1 MLIPGQQVGDVL
13 ESNIP
18 APWLSSLL
26 SHGLK
31 SDTKHSHVPES
42 SEYRQDHG
50 SRAGTPFGSDSSD
63 SDCSS
68 DSDDDTLFEVAANL
82 PLTVLEPLFSND
94 VFRFDWEGIES
105 IGESNALGLEF
116 MFKGPVLEAQAVATS
131 TPQAESL
138 RAPPYHQDARS
149 CGRPNYKHQA
159 HQAHSAPQP
168 DSPANE
174 TLAGGRP
181 QDIGLQDEVS
191 DGSGL
196 NVSRHNRGAV
206 SVDERSIS
214 EVPGLS
220 ESRRPAALVERQI
233 P

>member
-1 MLIPGQQVGDVL
+1 MLECKTPV
-13 ESNIP
+13 
-18 APWLSSLL
+18 PWLSSLL

-31 SDTKHSHVPES
+31 SDIKDVHVPES
-42 SEYRQDHG
+42 SEYWQDHG
-50 SRAGTPFGSDSSD
+50 SRTETPFDSDSSD

-68 DSDDDTLFEVAANL
+68 DSGDDTLFEVAAN
-82 PLTVLEPLFSND
+82 PSSTVLEPLFSSD
-94 VFRFDWEGIES
+94 AFRFGRKGIES

-116 MFKGPVLEAQAVATS
+116 MSEGPILEAQAVATS

-149 CGRPNYKHQA
+149 CDCPNYEHR
-159 HQAHSAPQP
+159 AHSAPQP
-168 DSPANE
+168 DGLANE

-191 DGSGL
+191 DASGL
-196 NVSRHNRGAV
+196 NVSRHDREAIPV
-206 SVDERSIS
+206 HEKSTS
-214 EVPGLS
+214 EVPSLP
-220 ESRRPAALVERQI
+220 ESRQPAELVERKI